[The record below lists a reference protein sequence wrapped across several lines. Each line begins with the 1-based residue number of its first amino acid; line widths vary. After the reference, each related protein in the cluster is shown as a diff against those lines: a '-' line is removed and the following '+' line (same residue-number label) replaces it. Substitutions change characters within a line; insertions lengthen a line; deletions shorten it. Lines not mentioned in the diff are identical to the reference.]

1 MSCDGRIQ
9 TFLEALASALYV
21 DADGNV
27 HINTEILQTDCE
39 DITPYISSMLL
50 CNLTRTD
57 TGTDDTWATN
67 TSGNLPLILEVDFHY
82 PIDTLGSRTSSSK

>member
-27 HINTEILQTDCE
+27 HINTEIIQTDCE
-39 DITPYISSMLL
+39 DIT
-50 CNLTRTD
+50 
-57 TGTDDTWATN
+57 
-67 TSGNLPLILEVDFHY
+67 PLILEVDFHY